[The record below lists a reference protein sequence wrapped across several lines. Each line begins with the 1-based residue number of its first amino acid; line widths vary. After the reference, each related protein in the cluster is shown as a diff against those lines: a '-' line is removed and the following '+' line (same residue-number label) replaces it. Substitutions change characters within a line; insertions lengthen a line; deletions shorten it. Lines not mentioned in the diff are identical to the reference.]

1 MIRFIDLG
9 DQILEG
15 QRQFAWWDTVTDTF
29 LQFSGNQTWQNWDD
43 FRVDYLFSFPKG
55 EQIVSG
61 ETYEP
66 NEILRFKR
74 LFLKEW
80 P

>member
-15 QRQFAWWDTVTDTF
+15 QKEFAWFDTVTDTF
-29 LQFSGNQTWQNWDD
+29 EEFNGNQAWETWED
-43 FRVDYLFSFPKG
+43 FAEDYLVDEGKGMIPDSRPLRRYKGLFPS
-55 EQIVSG
+55 V
-61 ETYEP
+61 
-66 NEILRFKR
+66 
-74 LFLKEW
+74 W